1 MKEADYMFNEEILE
15 VILENARI
23 MSFQQEY
30 HEGFAGNYYEP
41 PESPYLELSF
51 DIVLENITAYL
62 TAEELENYR
71 ELEKHDMVIQYI
83 ELYARDNVSLPK
95 GFSESDIEY
104 DDRYHSL
111 EIKREYN
118 RLIISVD
125 LSI

>member
-1 MKEADYMFNEEILE
+1 MFNEEILE

-30 HEGFAGNYYEP
+30 HEGFSGNYYEP

-62 TAEELENYR
+62 TADELENYR
-71 ELEKHDMVIQYI
+71 ELERHDMVIQYI
-83 ELYARDNVSLPK
+83 ELYARDNVSLPE
-95 GFSESDIEY
+95 GFSQSDIEY